1 MKIILSSKG
10 IENKKIEKAFLK
22 LIPKKE
28 NLKVVIITT
37 ASIEYKENDYN
48 AIKAK
53 NRFEILNFE
62 VTFLDIEYEKAD
74 ILDNAD
80 IIFIN
85 GGNPYFLLYHI
96 NENNIKDNL
105 EKAINNKAIIIGSS
119 AGALVLTKSIKII
132 DLFTPEQNIINLK
145 NLKALNFINL
155 EILPHF
161 DKYVSRGIIKNEL
174 VKKYELKNNTI
185 ITKINENDALFID
198 NERQYFIN
206 Q

>member
-22 LIPKKE
+22 LIPKKG

-80 IIFIN
+80 VIFIN
-85 GGNPYFLLYHI
+85 GGNPYFLLHHI